1 MVKLG
6 ICLIAY
12 RGALKDLIKCA
23 KSAEEIGLDFIMC
36 ADDFSFRDIF
46 PILSIIAMETSRI
59 GLSFITN
66 PYTRHPAII
75 ASTVATLDEISNGRM
90 ELGLCP
96 GGSLTLKPL
105 CIPMWNKP
113 ISAIKESVEIC
124 KRLIK
129 GEIVNYDGKMFKL
142 KEAQLLFTPIRKN
155 VPIFIVG
162 RGPRL
167 LQTAGMLA
175 DGIFYGLMPLGSL
188 DFVIEQIKK
197 GAYKAGRKLEE
208 IKIYGAIE
216 FTTMPKEEFE
226 EFLKLR
232 VANVIMDT
240 PNSILETL
248 QLDKRTMKIIRN
260 IKQCK
265 SVLEAIKLITNDVAK
280 VYPVVNTI
288 DACIEIAK
296 ELIKKG
302 INEIAIIVPSGKETQ
317 IYPIL
322 KDEIIPMLKVL

>member
-1 MVKLG
+1 
-6 ICLIAY
+6 
-12 RGALKDLIKCA
+12 
-23 KSAEEIGLDFIMC
+23 
-36 ADDFSFRDIF
+36 
-46 PILSIIAMETSRI
+46 
-59 GLSFITN
+59 
-66 PYTRHPAII
+66 
-75 ASTVATLDEISNGRM
+75 M
-90 ELGLCP
+90 ELGICP
-96 GGSLTLKPL
+96 GGSITLKPL

-162 RGPRL
+162 RGPQL

-248 QLDKRTMKIIRN
+248 QLDKRTMEIIRN